1 MTTETIKQEITEL
14 IFKLF
19 KDRGLDINV
28 TEHAD
33 LLDQL
38 EMDSITFISIVV
50 EIESYFNIEIPDD
63 MLLPESFNSVDNI
76 VSLIENELKIK
87 TEKQ

>member
-28 TEHAD
+28 TGHAD
-33 LLDQL
+33 LMDEL

-76 VSLIENELKIK
+76 VSLIENELKTK